1 MKSFKLSNG
10 YELPIVDGF
19 REQIKSNWRNA
30 YKNFE
35 YDPIPIEKTN
45 KLKYDIKT
53 ATHILSKYGITL
65 DNKKIMDVGCYLGIQ
80 CFGAIELGAKE
91 AVGIDIPEYYVNQSI
106 ENVDASKIL
115 EQRRNDVRKQHP
127 NLDQSKISFHDV
139 SVFEMDF
146 DNEFDIIFSWET
158 FEHIIDPK
166 EALKRIYKALKPG
179 GLSFHNYNPFFC
191 SSGGHSMCTLDYPFA
206 HILLTN
212 EDFKKYTTEIIP
224 KNPPKKY
231 SELSYNFFTKNLNR
245 MTQQDLKN
253 YIKEAGFKTLDFITM
268 PDFNVLN
275 YLDDSVLTAAQSLYP
290 TLTLKDLL
298 CSNVYFLIQK

>member
-106 ENVDASKIL
+106 ENVDASKI
-115 EQRRNDVRKQHP
+115 
-127 NLDQSKISFHDV
+127 
-139 SVFEMDF
+139 
-146 DNEFDIIFSWET
+146 
-158 FEHIIDPK
+158 
-166 EALKRIYKALKPG
+166 
-179 GLSFHNYNPFFC
+179 
-191 SSGGHSMCTLDYPFA
+191 
-206 HILLTN
+206 
-212 EDFKKYTTEIIP
+212 
-224 KNPPKKY
+224 
-231 SELSYNFFTKNLNR
+231 
-245 MTQQDLKN
+245 
-253 YIKEAGFKTLDFITM
+253 
-268 PDFNVLN
+268 
-275 YLDDSVLTAAQSLYP
+275 
-290 TLTLKDLL
+290 
-298 CSNVYFLIQK
+298 

>member
-115 EQRRNDVRKQHP
+115 EQRRNDII
-127 NLDQSKISFHDV
+127 KIHFKYRY
-139 SVFEMDF
+139 
-146 DNEFDIIFSWET
+146 IIK
-158 FEHIIDPK
+158 I
-166 EALKRIYKALKPG
+166 
-179 GLSFHNYNPFFC
+179 
-191 SSGGHSMCTLDYPFA
+191 
-206 HILLTN
+206 
-212 EDFKKYTTEIIP
+212 
-224 KNPPKKY
+224 
-231 SELSYNFFTKNLNR
+231 NF
-245 MTQQDLKN
+245 
-253 YIKEAGFKTLDFITM
+253 
-268 PDFNVLN
+268 
-275 YLDDSVLTAAQSLYP
+275 
-290 TLTLKDLL
+290 
-298 CSNVYFLIQK
+298 